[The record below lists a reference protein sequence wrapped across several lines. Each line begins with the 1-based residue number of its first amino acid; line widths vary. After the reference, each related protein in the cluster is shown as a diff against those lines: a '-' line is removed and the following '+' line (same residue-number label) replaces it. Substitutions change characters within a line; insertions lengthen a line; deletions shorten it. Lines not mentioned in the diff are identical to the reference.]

1 MLAKRVE
8 ILVEFQ
14 SNAKFIVLLSIKELM
29 LNQKQNLGEYCKE
42 FILEST
48 TFFL

>member
-14 SNAKFIVLLSIKELM
+14 SNAKFIVFLLIKELM
-29 LNQKQNLGEYCKE
+29 LVEKKPLFVFKE
-42 FILEST
+42 FTLES
-48 TFFL
+48 